1 MHLKLVL
8 LTFLALLTSHATS
21 LAAVIPKLPY
31 TITKPGQYQLLKSLR
46 YTGSENAITVN
57 CDDVTID
64 LRGFTIEGDAAVKV
78 TSQTAG
84 VAALNRKN
92 ITVRNGTIRHFF
104 RGVYF
109 EGEDAAGGHLVEN
122 VRVDQSALLGI
133 QVKGQYSIVRSNR
146 ITTVESATAFS
157 LVRYGIFVEGSGAR
171 VSGNDIQGLVP
182 ASSGSYAYGIFANAS
197 ARASIDDNRVHARA
211 NLSSNAFGIYVQS
224 SPASTV
230 QRNQISSFYGGVFF
244 NSSLFCKYRDNL
256 CTDCNGNYS
265 GGSDAGNNQ

>member
-8 LTFLALLTSHATS
+8 LTIVALLTSHAPS

-31 TITKPGQYQLLKSLR
+31 TITKPGQYTLLKNLR
-46 YTGSENAITVN
+46 YSGSEYAITVN

-84 VAALNRKN
+84 IVAFNRKN

-109 EGEDAAGGHLVEN
+109 EGDDSAGGHLVEN
-122 VRVDQSALLGI
+122 VRVDQSAFLGI
-133 QVKGQYSIVRSNR
+133 QVKGQHSVVRSNR
-146 ITTVESATAFS
+146 ITTVGSATGIS
-157 LVRYGIFVEGSGAR
+157 TIRYGIFVEGSGAR
-171 VSGNDIQGLVP
+171 VSENDIQGLVP
-182 ASSGSYAYGIFANAS
+182 VTSSSLAYGIIAVNS
-197 ARASIDDNRVHARA
+197 ARAAIDDNRVHAQA
-211 NLSSNAFGIYVQS
+211 NLSSNAFGINVQS
-224 SPASTV
+224 SPGSTV
-230 QRNQISSFYGGVFF
+230 QRNQVSSFNAGIFF

-256 CTDCNGNYS
+256 CVDCNGSYT
-265 GGSDAGNNQ
+265 GGTDAGNNQ